1 VEYNTHTSTLTTI
14 KNSYIILLLYVDDML
29 IVGASMEEINKLK
42 NQLSTQFAM
51 KDLGTAKQI
60 LVMRIIRDMANS
72 TLKISQA
79 KYMKKILNK
88 FSIDGAKSVS
98 TPLGSHFRLT
108 KNQSLKT
115 DQVTP
120 QLSEV

>member
-1 VEYNTHTSTLTTI
+1 
-14 KNSYIILLLYVDDML
+14 ML

-88 FSIDGAKSVS
+88 FNMDGAKSVS

-108 KNQSLKT
+108 KDQSLKT